1 MHIKKKLFFLLL
13 IISFFIVPL
22 LTYAQDDVE
31 IEDVNVTQVQKRN
44 VRQNVKERK
53 ITNREEFKTRI
64 AKIKDTKKQAIVEK
78 IDNQIAV
85 LNKKH
90 TDRFNKLLEKLT
102 SILSRIET
110 KTDELETDGVN
121 VSTVDVAVQIARDAI
136 SVAQREILDQA
147 GKDYV
152 IEIDTESNLREVVYS
167 GFKEFRGDME
177 ILRDSIKVVRDAVY
191 EAAKTLREVV
201 KNSNLDNGTEE

>member
-64 AKIKDTKKQAIVEK
+64 AKIKDTRKQAIVEK

-152 IEIDTESNLREVVYS
+152 IEIDTESNLREVVSS

>member
-152 IEIDTESNLREVVYS
+152 IEIDTESNLREVVSS